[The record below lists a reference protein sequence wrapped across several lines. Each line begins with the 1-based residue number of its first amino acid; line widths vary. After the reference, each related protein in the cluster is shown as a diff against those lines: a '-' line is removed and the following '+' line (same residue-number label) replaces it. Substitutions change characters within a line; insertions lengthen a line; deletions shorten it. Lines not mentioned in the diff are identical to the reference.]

1 MALCATHP
9 GRLQQPSFD
18 VRVYR
23 SLQNSGVKLGGVLAS
38 TLVAGV
44 VLFVLAAVARRH
56 RHFGNRFRFIG
67 MGMGCLVVIA
77 TLWGLAIA
85 AYGGGLGTCIVHC

>member
-1 MALCATHP
+1 
-9 GRLQQPSFD
+9 
-18 VRVYR
+18 V
-23 SLQNSGVKLGGVLAS
+23 NLGGVLGS

-56 RHFGNRFRFIG
+56 RRFGNRFRFIG

-77 TLWGLAIA
+77 TIWGLGIA
-85 AYGGGLGTCIVHC
+85 AYSGGLGTCLVDC

>member
-1 MALCATHP
+1 
-9 GRLQQPSFD
+9 
-18 VRVYR
+18 V
-23 SLQNSGVKLGGVLAS
+23 NLGGVLGS

-56 RHFGNRFRFIG
+56 RRFGNRFRFIG

-77 TLWGLAIA
+77 TIWGLGIA
-85 AYGGGLGTCIVHC
+85 AYGGGLGTCLVDC